1 MRQTIHLRDYIS
13 RKQLRENVE
22 LSEMQVMLLLR
33 SLRRAQVAADE
44 IIEGEYVEV
53 SRAKTAFK
61 RSMRQVANLF
71 K

>member
-1 MRQTIHLRDYIS
+1 MRQTIHLRDFIE
-13 RKQLRENVE
+13 RKQLRESGEFSDV
-22 LSEMQVMLLLR
+22 QVMLLLR

-53 SRAKTAFK
+53 SRSATAFK
-61 RSMRQVANLF
+61 RSMRQIAKLF